1 MASIAV
7 TDAQV
12 AALRFVGL
20 RANDVY
26 GSRLGRV
33 EAVLVDRERGTVQWL
48 HVRMTGFSGAYLALP
63 LRDLTAGAGHL
74 HFPYERA
81 RLMSAPRVPESGALT
96 SRVER
101 QLCDY
106 FLISAATR
114 GAAVSAWER
123 RATSARLITP
133 GVWEPAPRGPGAA
146 ASTRPSASGPPGRPL
161 GGGAP
166 RPSPPPA
173 SGHPFHL
180 PDRPTG

>member
-7 TDAQV
+7 TDAHG

-20 RANDVY
+20 RADDVY
-26 GSRLGRV
+26 GARLGRV
-33 EAVLVDRERGTVQWL
+33 EAILVDRERGTVQWL
-48 HVRMTGFSGAYLALP
+48 HVRLAGFSGAYLALP

-81 RLMSAPRVPESGALT
+81 RLLGAPRAPESGALT

-101 QLCDY
+101 QLCEH
-106 FLISAATR
+106 FQISARTR

-146 ASTRPSASGPPGRPL
+146 TSTQPAGTASIDQPARPL
-161 GGGAP
+161 VVRAPAPAP
-166 RPSPPPA
+166 RPVA
-173 SGHPFHL
+173 AQVVL
-180 PDRPTG
+180 